1 MMRYR
6 FFFCLILCLMF
17 AVTGLLV
24 WGRVKADDYE
34 RTLAVAQREL
44 VGRLQ
49 LTDLS
54 IWTEARYSRHPS
66 QSDIFTPFQDFPG
79 SLEHFPSGAL
89 LAPPRFNLTTTFDVI
104 SSSARRP

>member
-6 FFFCLILCLMF
+6 FFFCLIFCLVF
-17 AVTGLLV
+17 AVTGLMI
-24 WGRVKADDYE
+24 WGRIKTENYE
-34 RTLAVAQREL
+34 RTLAVAQRDL
-44 VGRLQ
+44 VDRLQ

-66 QSDIFTPFQDFPG
+66 QSDVFTPFQDFPG

-89 LAPPRFNLTTTFDVI
+89 LAPPRYSLTTTFDVI
-104 SSSARRP
+104 SNPVSRP